1 MNIIVFQVYQIEN
14 LIPNEIIK
22 FLLKD
27 KVNINLFNIEEQTA
41 LIIAAQKG
49 YNDVV
54 KLLLEKEADA
64 LIVDNYQKIH
74 FLMLLKEDTQ
84 KLLKCLF
91 HFHFKNLKYNSFLI
105 TI

>member
-22 FLLKD
+22 FLLKN

-64 LIVDNYQKIH
+64 LIVDNYQKSTLSYASEKGYTEITE
-74 FLMLLKEDTQ
+74 MLIPL
-84 KLLKCLF
+84 
-91 HFHFKNLKYNSFLI
+91 SF
-105 TI
+105 

>member
-22 FLLKD
+22 FLLKN

-64 LIVDNYQKIH
+64 LIVDNYQKST
-74 FLMLLKEDTQ
+74 LSYASEREYT
-84 KLLKCLF
+84 
-91 HFHFKNLKYNSFLI
+91 KNY
-105 TI
+105 